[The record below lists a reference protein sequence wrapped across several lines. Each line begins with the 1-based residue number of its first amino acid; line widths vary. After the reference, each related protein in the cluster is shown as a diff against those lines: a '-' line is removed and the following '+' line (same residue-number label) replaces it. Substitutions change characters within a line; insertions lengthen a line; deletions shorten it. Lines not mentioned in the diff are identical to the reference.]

1 MKSIKSTIEMLVLIV
16 NAMEAY
22 SAIDSFMKR
31 GKDKNRQR
39 TNNYFQQQRNY

>member
-1 MKSIKSTIEMLVLIV
+1 MKPIKSTIEMLVLIV

-31 GKDKNRQR
+31 GKNRNHER
-39 TNNYFQQQRNY
+39 TK